1 MGISTQQDLEN
12 AGLAKS
18 VFPAEPKTK
27 SALQN
32 MIFFSMISHTSTY
45 FSKVSGQLTGLN
57 ILPFLILKSIYI
69 VKANYREILLI

>member
-12 AGLAKS
+12 AGLANS
-18 VFPAEPKTK
+18 VFPEPKTK

-45 FSKVSGQLTGLN
+45 FSKMSGQLTGLN

>member
-12 AGLAKS
+12 AGLANS
-18 VFPAEPKTK
+18 VFPEPKTK

-32 MIFFSMISHTSTY
+32 IFSMISHTSTY
-45 FSKVSGQLTGLN
+45 FSKMSGQLTGLN